1 MTPSR
6 AVMAVFCAGIF
17 SSFARAQAALDYAAR
32 SVGSALASGPGDMY
46 VGACPINGSVVGCI
60 HQYYPTVFNV
70 SLLGILF
77 GVAFLLVPKNK
88 F

>member
-1 MTPSR
+1 MSSSR
-6 AVMAVFCAGIF
+6 AVLAVFYAGIF
-17 SSFARAQAALDYAAR
+17 ATFAHAQASLDYAAR

-46 VGACPINGSVVGCI
+46 VGACPVNGSVVNCV